1 MEQTYE
7 LPPIRTINKAIEE
20 LQAADKD
27 NQLTKTALRTLI
39 ITGEIPAVKIGTKY
53 LINMN
58 VLAEYLRK
66 GNNKPDNEVKDYGKI
81 RMVKE

>member
-66 GNNKPDNEVKDYGKI
+66 GNNNPDNEVKDYGKI